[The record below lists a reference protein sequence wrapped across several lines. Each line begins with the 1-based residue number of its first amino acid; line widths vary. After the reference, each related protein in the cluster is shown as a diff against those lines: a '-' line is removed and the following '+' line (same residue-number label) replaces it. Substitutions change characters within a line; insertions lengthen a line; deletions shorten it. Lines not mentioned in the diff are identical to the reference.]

1 MDMAAVEEEEE
12 VEEEVAG
19 TEMTAEKDGKGE
31 VEEAR
36 EETCPNLT
44 RIGKEVGKET
54 VLLHT

>member
-1 MDMAAVEEEEE
+1 MDMAVEEEEE

-19 TEMTAEKDGKGE
+19 TEIAAEKNGKGA

-36 EETCPNLT
+36 EETRPNLT
-44 RIGKEVGKET
+44 RIGEEVGKKT